1 LGGLLLHGI
10 ATGVL
15 GTTLATAVSGVTLLD
30 PLYAGD
36 RLETTWSTRGILLA
50 IHIFHTFVTAPLTG
64 SLIGYSAS
72 RIQDRRLYLFAIGL
86 FAIDA
91 SFGLHYLFTF
101 VLAIGVPLFVKQ
113 PIPGS
118 LWVISLVITT
128 AVAPLIGLLAAYYG
142 ETPDVER

>member
-1 LGGLLLHGI
+1 MTAEVRDEGSAHEERITGQIQI
-10 ATGVL
+10 A
-15 GTTLATAVSGVTLLD
+15 
-30 PLYAGD
+30 
-36 RLETTWSTRGILLA
+36 
-50 IHIFHTFVTAPLTG
+50 LTD

-86 FAIDA
+86 FAIGA
-91 SFGLHYLFTF
+91 SFGLHYLFTS

-128 AVAPLIGLLAAYYG
+128 AVAPLIGLLAAFVVRRRMLKD
-142 ETPDVER
+142 ETQ

>member
-1 LGGLLLHGI
+1 MTAEVRDEGSAHEERITGQIQI
-10 ATGVL
+10 A
-15 GTTLATAVSGVTLLD
+15 
-30 PLYAGD
+30 
-36 RLETTWSTRGILLA
+36 
-50 IHIFHTFVTAPLTG
+50 LTD

-86 FAIDA
+86 FAIGLFAIGLFAIGA
-91 SFGLHYLFTF
+91 SFGLHYLFTS

-128 AVAPLIGLLAAYYG
+128 AVAPLIGLLAAFVVRRRMLKD
-142 ETPDVER
+142 ETQ